1 MHAFKHIQKPTGL
14 SAARLTHRTDRISH
28 SPLGAPILPRGEQT
42 LPDGYVRGAGE
53 AVAETLWPTRCAVCD
68 RPGELICSQCRL
80 QLRYIEWWR
89 ACPRCGAPMGRVQC
103 CECNSVMMRS
113 LERDE
118 PGFDAMASVIEYDE
132 AAARIVRTWKDAGER
147 RLCHEMALMMA
158 RAAPAAWL
166 AGAPVATPV
175 PATAAALRRRGFD
188 HTAELAQALA
198 RLLGIT
204 YAETLDR
211 PTTHDQRALGRK
223 GRARN
228 LNGSFKVAGNATVAP
243 YLLLIDDVCTTGATI
258 NAAADALREAGAQTI
273 HCLTFARV

>member
-1 MHAFKHIQKPTGL
+1 MA
-14 SAARLTHRTDRISH
+14 HRAGRAVNPPSFIPS
-28 SPLGAPILPRGEQT
+28 LPDAEQT
-42 LPDGYVRGAGE
+42 LPDGYVHGMGE

-89 ACPRCGAPMGRVQC
+89 ACPRCGAPVGRVQC
-103 CECNSVMMRS
+103 CECNSVMMQA

-118 PGFDAMASVIEYDE
+118 VSFDAMASVVEYDE
-132 AAARIVRTWKDAGER
+132 AAARIVRAWKDAGER

-158 RAAPAAWL
+158 RAAPAEWL

-188 HTAELAQALA
+188 HTAELTRDLS

-204 YAETLDR
+204 YAETLAR

-228 LNGSFKVAGNATVAP
+228 LNGSFKVAGDAAVAP
-243 YLLLIDDVCTTGATI
+243 YLLLIDDVCTTGATV
-258 NAAADALREAGAQTI
+258 NAAADALREAGAKTI

>member
-1 MHAFKHIQKPTGL
+1 MHAFEHIQKPPGP
-14 SAARLTHRTDRISH
+14 SPARLACRAGRTPHTPSANP
-28 SPLGAPILPRGEQT
+28 SQQNVEQT
-42 LPDGYVRGAGE
+42 LPTGYARGVGE
-53 AVAETLWPTRCAVCD
+53 AIAETLWPTRCAVCD
-68 RPGELICSQCRL
+68 RPGELICAQCRL

-118 PGFDAMASVIEYDE
+118 VGFDAMASVIEYDE
-132 AAARIVRTWKDAGER
+132 AAARIVRAWKDGGER

-198 RLLGIT
+198 RLLGIA
-204 YAETLDR
+204 YAETLAR
-211 PTTHDQRALGRK
+211 PATHDQRALGRK
-223 GRARN
+223 GRAKN
-228 LNGSFKVAGNATVAP
+228 LNGSFKVDGSTTVAP
-243 YLLLIDDVCTTGATI
+243 YVLLIDDVCTTGATV

-273 HCLTFARV
+273 RCLTFARV